1 MVKGYKVFNP
11 DWTCQGFKYK
21 VGKTYELTGELRIRK
36 NGFHFCK
43 KASDCFNYYP
53 FDSKNKVAE
62 VIAHGNI
69 MEDGNKCCTNK
80 IEIVRE
86 IPWQELLTIVNEG
99 LNNTGLRN
107 TGNWNTGDRNTGDR
121 NTGNWNTG
129 DRNTGNWNTG
139 NRNTG
144 GGNTGHC
151 NTGDC
156 NTGNWNTGDW
166 NTGNWNTGSWNTGDW
181 NTGNRNT
188 GDWNTGSWN
197 TGDWNATNYSCGVF
211 CTEPQKILIFDKP
224 SDWTLEDWRNSEAY
238 YLLSQIQTVFWV
250 SSNNMTA
257 QEKELHPEH
266 ETTGGFLKTVHLTEA
281 AEKWWSE
288 LSEREKQVI
297 RDIPNFDPDKFYAIT
312 GIRV

>member
-107 TGNWNTGDRNTGDR
+107 TGNWNTGDRNTG
-121 NTGNWNTG
+121 N
-129 DRNTGNWNTG
+129 
-139 NRNTG
+139 
-144 GGNTGHC
+144 
-151 NTGDC
+151 
-156 NTGNWNTGDW
+156 
-166 NTGNWNTGSWNTGDW
+166 W

-224 SDWTLEDWRNSEAY
+224 SDWTLKDWWNSEAC

-250 SSNNMTA
+250 NSSNMTPE
-257 QEKELHPEH
+257 EKELHPEH

>member
-1 MVKGYKVFNP
+1 MSGQSERERWQIDFIGGIWMVKGYKVFNL
-11 DWTCQGFKYK
+11 DWTCQGFRYE
-21 VGKTYELTGELRIRK
+21 VGKTYEITGELRICS

-43 KASDCFNYYP
+43 KASDCFNYYSFNP
-53 FDSKNKVAE
+53 NNKVAE

-69 MEDGNKCCTNK
+69 IEGGIKCCTNK

-99 LNNTGLRN
+99 LNNTGLCN
-107 TGNWNTGDRNTGDR
+107 TGDWNTGDWNTGDR

-129 DRNTGNWNTG
+129 DWNTGNCNTGDRNTGNSNTG

-144 GGNTGHC
+144 VC
-151 NTGDC
+151 NTGNW

-166 NTGNWNTGSWNTGDW
+166 NT
-181 NTGNRNT
+181 
-188 GDWNTGSWN
+188 
-197 TGDWNATNYSCGVF
+197 TNYSCGVF

-224 SDWTLEDWRNSEAY
+224 SDWTLDDWWNSDARR
-238 YLLSQIQTVFWV
+238 LLNQIQTVFWV
-250 SSNNMTA
+250 NSSNMTPE
-257 QEKELHPEH
+257 EKELHPEH
-266 ETTGGFLKTVHLTEA
+266 KTTGGFLKAVHLYEA

-288 LSEREKQVI
+288 LSDKEKQII

-312 GIRV
+312 GIRA

>member
-1 MVKGYKVFNP
+1 MIKGYKVFSP
-11 DWTCQGFKYK
+11 DWTCQGFKYE
-21 VGKTYELTGELRIRK
+21 VGKTYELTGELRICS

-43 KASDCFNYYP
+43 KASDCFNFYSFNP
-53 FDSKNKVAE
+53 NNKVAE
-62 VIAHGNI
+62 VIAHGDVI
-69 MEDGNKCCTNK
+69 EDDNKCCTNK

-107 TGNWNTGDRNTGDR
+107 TGNRNAGNRNTGNRNAGNRNTGSGNAGSWNAGCWNTGDSNTGDRNA
-121 NTGNWNTG
+121 
-129 DRNTGNWNTG
+129 
-139 NRNTG
+139 
-144 GGNTGHC
+144 GHY

-156 NTGNWNTGDW
+156 NTGHWNTGHY
-166 NTGNWNTGSWNTGDW
+166 NTGSWNTGHYNTGDW

-188 GDWNTGSWN
+188 GNRN
-197 TGDWNATNYSCGVF
+197 TGDWNTTNYSCGVF

-224 SDWTLEDWRNSEAY
+224 SDWTLEDWWNSEACE
-238 YLLSQIQTVFWV
+238 LLSQIQTVFWV
-250 SSNNMTA
+250 NSSEMTE

-266 ETTGGFLKTVHLTEA
+266 ETTGGFLKAVHLVEA

-288 LSEREKQVI
+288 LSDKEKQII

-312 GIRV
+312 GIRA

>member
-11 DWTCQGFKYK
+11 DWTCQGFKYE
-21 VGKTYELTGELRIRK
+21 VGKTYELTGELRICS

-43 KASDCFNYYP
+43 RASDCFNYYP

-62 VIAHGNI
+62 VIARGNI

-80 IEIVRE
+80 VEIVRE

-107 TGNWNTGDRNTGDR
+107 TGNRNTGDG
-121 NTGNWNTG
+121 NAGNWNTG
-129 DRNTGNWNTG
+129 DRNTGE
-139 NRNTG
+139 
-144 GGNTGHC
+144 C
-151 NTGDC
+151 
-156 NTGNWNTGDW
+156 
-166 NTGNWNTGSWNTGDW
+166 
-181 NTGNRNT
+181 
-188 GDWNTGSWN
+188 N

-224 SDWTLEDWRNSEAY
+224 SDWTLKDWRNSEAY

-250 SSNNMTA
+250 NSSDMTPE
-257 QEKELHPEH
+257 EKELHPEH

-288 LSEREKQVI
+288 LSDREKQVI
-297 RDIPNFDPDKFYAIT
+297 RDIPNFDADKFYKIT
-312 GIRV
+312 GIRA

>member
-11 DWTCQGFKYK
+11 DWTCQGFKYE
-21 VGKTYELTGELRIRK
+21 VGKTYELTGELRICR

-62 VIAHGNI
+62 VIAHGSVIEAN
-69 MEDGNKCCTNK
+69 DKCCTNK

-99 LNNTGLRN
+99 LGNTGYGNTGDYNAGDCNTGSWN
-107 TGNWNTGDRNTGDR
+107 TGNCNTGRWNTGGGNTGDRNAGCYNTGDRNTGS
-121 NTGNWNTG
+121 WNTG
-129 DRNTGNWNTG
+129 HYNTGD
-139 NRNTG
+139 
-144 GGNTGHC
+144 GNTGSW
-151 NTGDC
+151 NIGDC
-156 NTGNWNTGDW
+156 NTGNR
-166 NTGNWNTGSWNTGDW
+166 

-188 GDWNTGSWN
+188 GDWNT
-197 TGDWNATNYSCGVF
+197 TNYSCGVF

-224 SDWTLEDWRNSEAY
+224 SDWTLEDWWNSEACE
-238 YLLSQIQTVFWV
+238 LLSQIQTVFWV
-250 SSNNMTA
+250 NSSNMTPE
-257 QEKELHPEH
+257 EKELHPEH
-266 ETTGGFLKTVHLTEA
+266 KTTGGFLKAVHLYEA

-288 LSEREKQVI
+288 LSDKEKQII

>member
-144 GGNTGHC
+144 
-151 NTGDC
+151 
-156 NTGNWNTGDW
+156 
-166 NTGNWNTGSWNTGDW
+166 
-181 NTGNRNT
+181 
-188 GDWNTGSWN
+188 DWNTGSWN

-224 SDWTLEDWRNSEAY
+224 SDWTLKDWWNSEAC

-250 SSNNMTA
+250 NSSNMTPE
-257 QEKELHPEH
+257 EKELHPEH